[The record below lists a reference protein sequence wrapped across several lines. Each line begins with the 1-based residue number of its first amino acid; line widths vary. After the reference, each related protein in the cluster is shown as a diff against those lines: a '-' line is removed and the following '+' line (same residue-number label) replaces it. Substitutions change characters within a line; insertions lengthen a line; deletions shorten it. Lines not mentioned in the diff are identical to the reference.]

1 METREF
7 QEQDWNGFCGATE
20 WDDGNAPLFAKGNFA
35 DGREYVM
42 ILDAT
47 GGCLLVEGDDDAN
60 DEGGR
65 VLECAFP
72 TQAAA
77 WAFARGIGEPCNGPG
92 PCDAPGP
99 LEVADFLAL
108 GFC

>member
-1 METREF
+1 MKIHEFLRE
-7 QEQDWNGFCGATE
+7 DWLSFSGATE
-20 WDDGNAPLFAKGNFA
+20 WDDKKAPLFAKGNLA

-42 ILDAT
+42 VLDAT
-47 GGCLLVEGDDDAN
+47 GGCLLIEHEDDVNDA
-60 DEGGR
+60 GGR

-77 WAFARGIGEPCNGPG
+77 WAFARGIAEPCDGPG
-92 PCDAPGP
+92 PCDGRGP
-99 LEVADFLAL
+99 REVADFLAL